1 MSTEQYPYK
10 VNELFLDYA
19 FERIGPNGVVLKVIS
34 FAPQNVDGVTY
45 FNLGFGDADRL
56 TGTVNDLIITD
67 NKDTEKVLTTVAA
80 TVLEFT
86 RHFPNMPVYAKGSTP
101 VRTRLYQMGI
111 SANWKE
117 IEPILNVFGFVNE
130 AWQAFETNVNYE
142 AFLVFRKKS

>member
-67 NKDTEKVLTTVAA
+67 NKDTEKV
-80 TVLEFT
+80 
-86 RHFPNMPVYAKGSTP
+86 
-101 VRTRLYQMGI
+101 GI

-142 AFLVFRKKS
+142 AFLVFTKNLNFSRDKIRGATDEK